1 MELPRLT
8 VLNEQYAIRRL
19 LGEVGPFEAVYLAW
33 DLENEKQVVV
43 HEFLPESQVDRVLP
57 SQALRPNSN
66 EARTLVDIGV
76 KNLSKELTLRSKIS
90 HPNVVQV
97 VEFFKENNT
106 LYSIH
111 EYHPGTTLQ
120 QVLDHSDGKMS
131 AKTAITIMMPFMDGV
146 RVGHNARL
154 IHGRISPESVFLSK
168 KGRPMVMSF
177 NTTFLFLASKLN
189 GEQGVQIP
197 GFSPP
202 EQYSTNGKHG
212 PWSDVYGCAATIFTM
227 LTGDIL
233 PDAHQRQH
241 GDSVKGIIE
250 NSSDLPDEL
259 KDHLIAGLS
268 LDTNKRPHNIA
279 EFSNTLAA
287 SLSIEGVVSVPSPEK
302 PTKKNLRK
310 PPSDFQAPIPPKPDI
325 RSPKPHDS
333 NGVFFDETVV
343 SNHTKED
350 TTRQSVPQ
358 DSITFDRIYPTS
370 NGEPKDNGTTQYEDP
385 VYTPALT
392 ESASSPGSPAQT
404 FEDLNLKPVGKQDRL
419 PARSTS
425 YPTVTKESGI
435 AQIDP
440 YARKKTYQQIDP
452 EPAFEYKSK
461 EVDRGPKTGH
471 IVLYTI
477 TTGLLFALT
486 FFAFRYFNPSP
497 ATSFS
502 SDVLYADLIAR
513 GDSMYNL
520 AFNAP
525 NSDSS
530 FSYYEQALENYL
542 ASQSITKDPLVR
554 RRIVDIEEYL
564 ETTPVIQQQLDQKAS
579 LAIIAAGDSL
589 LRVAERI
596 SLQGDSVR
604 ANVLHAEARQK
615 YFTVFEAF
623 PDDSLANSRLR
634 MVNNL
639 MTAPS
644 RAPTPTPQPETV
656 PAPPTDQQIQEKL
669 FLLFKDQG
677 DAALADRNYDEAR
690 RKYID
695 ALKQKPGDPEVA
707 RLLEETQRALANS
720 LRRQKYRDH
729 MQNGNTLLEQDRL
742 NEAKREFELA
752 LQSWPQDDDARQQI
766 FVIET
771 RLKDNEKRQK
781 DYLSFRTRGDLLLE
795 QKKYEE
801 ALASYQAALDAMP
814 DDEYALAKIQET
826 ERDIESI
833 QSATPPDTPPGMVDE
848 NGIYNYTEQP
858 PELIGGLD
866 VLQSRIRYPASA
878 MNANVE
884 GRVVIQML
892 VDETGKMSS
901 PTVIK
906 SLGYG
911 CDEEALRV
919 IRGARFEPARVGG
932 RPVASWH
939 RMFFEFTK

>member
-33 DLENEKQVVV
+33 DLENEKQVIV

-66 EARTLVDIGV
+66 EARTLVEMGV
-76 KNLSKELTLRSKIS
+76 KNLSKELALRTKIS
-90 HPNVVQV
+90 HPNVIQV
-97 VEFFKENNT
+97 LEFFKENNT

-120 QVLDHSDGKMS
+120 QVLDHNDGKMS

-146 RVGHNARL
+146 RVGHNSRM
-154 IHGRISPESVFLSK
+154 IHGRISPDSVFLSK

-177 NTTFLFLASKLN
+177 NTTFLFLAGKLN
-189 GEQGVQIP
+189 GEHSVQIR

-227 LTGDIL
+227 LTGEIL

-250 NSSDLPDEL
+250 HSSDLPDEL
-259 KDHLIAGLS
+259 KEHLIAALS
-268 LDTNKRPHNIA
+268 LDTNKRPHKIA
-279 EFSNTLAA
+279 EFSNALAA

-310 PPSDFQAPIPPKPDI
+310 PPSDFQAPVPPQPDI
-325 RSPKPHDS
+325 RSPKPQDT
-333 NGVFFDETVV
+333 NGVFFDETVG
-343 SNHTKED
+343 SSPSQQNIPQE
-350 TTRQSVPQ
+350 SV
-358 DSITFDRIYPTS
+358 TFDQIYSTS
-370 NGEPKDNGTTQYEDP
+370 NGGSKENGNGSSHYENP
-385 VYTPALT
+385 VFTPALT
-392 ESASSPGSPAQT
+392 DSASSPASPAQT
-404 FEDLNLKPVGKQDRL
+404 FEDLNLKPVGKQDNL

-425 YPTVTKESGI
+425 YPSVTKQSGI

-440 YARKKTYQQIDP
+440 YKRKKTYEQIDP
-452 EPAFEYKSK
+452 VPTFEYNSNQ
-461 EVDRGPKTGH
+461 VARGSKTGH

-486 FFAFRYFNPSP
+486 FFAFRYFNPAP
-497 ATSFS
+497 ATSFN
-502 SDVLYADLIAR
+502 SDVLYADHIAR

-520 AFNAP
+520 AFNAA

-530 FSYYEQALENYL
+530 FSYYKKALENYY
-542 ASQSITKDPLVR
+542 ASQSITKDPQVR

-564 ETTPVIQQQLDQKAS
+564 ETTPVTEQQLDQKAS

-596 SLQGDSVR
+596 SLQGDSVQ
-604 ANVLHAEARQK
+604 ANVLYAEARQK

-639 MTAPS
+639 MTAPAK
-644 RAPTPTPQPETV
+644 APTPEPQPQPV
-656 PAPPTDQQIQEKL
+656 AAPPTDQQIQEKL
-669 FLLFKDQG
+669 FILFKDQG
-677 DAALADRNYDEAR
+677 DAALSDRNYDEAR

-720 LRRQKYRDH
+720 LRRQKYREH
-729 MQNGNTLLEQDRL
+729 MKNGNTLLEQDRL
-742 NEAKREFELA
+742 NEARREFELA
-752 LQSWPQDDDARQQI
+752 LQSWPQDDDAKQQI

-801 ALASYQAALDAMP
+801 ALASYLAALDAMP

-833 QSATPPDTPPGMVDE
+833 QSVKPPDLPPGMVDE
-848 NGIYNYTEQP
+848 SGIYNYTEQP

-866 VLQSRIRYPASA
+866 VLQSRIRYPAAA

-892 VDETGKMSS
+892 VDETGQMSS

-932 RPVASWH
+932 RPVPSWH
-939 RMFFEFTK
+939 RMFFEFTQ